1 MSMEFASTLAD
12 VRLLQTIRLLEWML
26 EHAESDAEAVSCA
39 LGAALDAHSSIR
51 SLRTTIATR

>member
-26 EHAESDAEAVSCA
+26 EHAEADAEVVSCA

-51 SLRTTIATR
+51 SFRAADATL

>member
-26 EHAESDAEAVSCA
+26 EHAEGDVEAVSCA
-39 LGAALDAHSSIR
+39 LGATLDAHSSIR
-51 SLRTTIATR
+51 SLRAASATH